1 MSLNNRKF
9 NTTDGR
15 LIEHGNSVVS
25 FLPEDLEDFKAF
37 DSTFGQPFVDQ
48 LKAGIDAVNQIKS
61 DDVAVDEQTQL
72 TDQVR
77 ESMEKCNEAF
87 KTVAFFTRKAF
98 DGNESIQN
106 QLGFNDI
113 AEARSSQLKMID
125 FMGSFAKTAARYK
138 DQLTQAGMNPRVI
151 DSLPE
156 LHQELTEANNEQEM
170 YKKERPSL
178 TYERVERLNK
188 VYDMLLYVSD
198 MAKIIYADN
207 PPKLIRYKMPTPRT
221 STDSED
227 DLITS

>member
-25 FLPEDLEDFKAF
+25 FLPEDLKDFKAF

-77 ESMEKCNEAF
+77 ESMEKCNKAF
-87 KTVAFFTRKAF
+87 KTIAFFARKAF
-98 DGNESIQN
+98 NGNESIQN

-125 FMGSFAKTAARYK
+125 FMGSLAKTATKYK
-138 DQLTQAGMNPRVI
+138 DQLIEAGMNPRVI

-198 MAKIIYADN
+198 IAKIIYADN
-207 PPKLIRYKMPTPRT
+207 PARLNRYKMPTPRT

>member
-9 NTTDGR
+9 NITDGR

-25 FLPEDLEDFKAF
+25 FLPDDLEKFKAF
-37 DSTFGQPFVDQ
+37 DNTFGHPFIDQ

-61 DDVAVDEQTQL
+61 DDVAIDEQTQL
-72 TDQVR
+72 TDRVR

-87 KTVAFFTRKAF
+87 KTLAFFARKAL

-113 AEARSSQLKMID
+113 AEARGNQRKMIE
-125 FMGSFAKTAARYK
+125 FMGSLAKTAAKYK
-138 DQLTQAGMNPRVI
+138 DQLTEAGMNPQVI

-207 PPKLIRYKMPTPRT
+207 PAQLNKYKMPTPRT

>member
-9 NTTDGR
+9 NISDGR
-15 LIEHGNSVVS
+15 LIEYGNSVVS
-25 FLPEDLEDFKAF
+25 FLPEDIEDFKSF
-37 DSTFGQPFVDQ
+37 DSTFGSPFVNQ
-48 LKAGIDAVNQIKS
+48 LKTGIDAVNQIKS
-61 DDVAVDEQTQL
+61 DDVAIDEQTQL
-72 TDQVR
+72 TDHVR

-87 KTVAFFTRKAF
+87 KTVAFFARRAF
-98 DGNESIQN
+98 DGNESIKN

-113 AEARSSQLKMID
+113 AEARGNQRKMIE
-125 FMGSFAKTAARYK
+125 FMGSLAKTAAKYK
-138 DQLTQAGMNPRVI
+138 DQLIEAGINPQVI

-156 LHQELTEANNEQEM
+156 LHRELTEANNEQEM

-178 TYERVERLNK
+178 TYERVDRLNK

-207 PPKLIRYKMPTPRT
+207 PAKLNKYKMPTPRT